1 LSRST
6 AGPDGTYR
14 AEAPGE
20 GTYVLI
26 ASADGHQPQAK
37 TVVVGASPVTHD
49 VLLTG
54 SSGLAGVV
62 RSADGGIPVAGG
74 TGTLTATEGAPL
86 LTLETDAEHL
96 DRLEGV
102 MGRHLVRFGTRDELV
117 VEWRRD
123 AGEVGSTQR
132 GEPA

>member
-96 DRLEGV
+96 DRLEGRDGPSPGPLRNPRRT
-102 MGRHLVRFGTRDELV
+102 GRRVAA
-117 VEWRRD
+117 RR
-123 AGEVGSTQR
+123 GGGRQH
-132 GEPA
+132 PAR